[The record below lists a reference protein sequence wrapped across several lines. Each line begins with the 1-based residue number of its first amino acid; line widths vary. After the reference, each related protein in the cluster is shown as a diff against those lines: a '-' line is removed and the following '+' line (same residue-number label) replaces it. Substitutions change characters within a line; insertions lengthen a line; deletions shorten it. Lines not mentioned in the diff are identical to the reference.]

1 MGNTV
6 PNNDAMLEIAKKEYD
21 DAGWYRSAQQ
31 LGADVLDK
39 VRNVIEKI
47 SQENRPE
54 VVHEKGTN
62 IVRAVHGCHLYN
74 ETSANLVRLPIFVEL
89 AEALVG
95 DQVYVYQF
103 KVNLKQPH
111 EGAAW
116 PWHQDY
122 TFWKNED
129 GMTEDRA
136 VNIAILLDDTHE
148 GNGPLQ
154 VLPGTHRLGLVQ
166 STGGADAGSGNW
178 RKHVSADLEYTVPDD
193 EAERLE
199 KDHGRELITGPA
211 GTIYAFHPSI
221 VHSSSSNKSPDR
233 RALLLITYNAVSNAT
248 HSSPRPEFLVGT
260 DTRPITAADDNRL

>member
-1 MGNTV
+1 MPIT
-6 PNNDAMLEIAKKEYD
+6 DATTEIAKKEYD
-21 DAGWYRSAQQ
+21 DAGWHRSPHR
-31 LGADVLDK
+31 LSADILEK
-39 VRNVIEKI
+39 VRAAIEEI
-47 SQENRPE
+47 SRETRPE

-62 IVRAVHGCHLYN
+62 VVRAVHGCHLYD
-74 ETSANLVRLPIFVEL
+74 ETSARLVRLPLFVEL
-89 AEALVG
+89 AEALTG

-129 GMTEDRA
+129 GMTDDRA

-148 GNGPLQ
+148 DNGPLL
-154 VLPGTHRLGLVQ
+154 VLPGTHRLGLVE
-166 STGGADAGSGNW
+166 SSGGADAGSGDW
-178 RKHVSADLEYTVPDD
+178 RKHVSADLEYTVPDA
-193 EAERLE
+193 EAERLAGE
-199 KDHGRELITGPA
+199 HGRMLITGPA

-221 VHSSSSNKSPDR
+221 VHSSSANRSPDR
-233 RALLLITYNAVSNAT
+233 RAMLLITYNAVSNAT

-260 DTRPITAADDNRL
+260 DTRPVIAAGDNRI

>member
-1 MGNTV
+1 MTDIDTTLKSAK
-6 PNNDAMLEIAKKEYD
+6 NDYD
-21 DAGWYRSAQQ
+21 GAGWYHSPERLSTDA
-31 LGADVLDK
+31 LDK
-39 VRNVIEKI
+39 IRNVIEKV
-47 SQENRPE
+47 SQEVRPE
-54 VVHEKGTN
+54 VVYEKDTN
-62 IVRAVHGCHLYN
+62 VVRAVHGCHLYD
-74 ETSANLVRLPIFVEL
+74 ETIARLVRLPLFVEL

-103 KVNLKQPH
+103 KVNLKQPY

-129 GMTEDRA
+129 GMTQDQA

-148 GNGPLQ
+148 ENGPLR

-166 STGGADAGSGNW
+166 ASGGEDAGNGDW
-178 RKHVSADLEYTVPDD
+178 RKHVAADLEYTVPDD
-193 EAERLE
+193 EANRLE
-199 KDHGRELITGPA
+199 KEYGRELITGPA
-211 GTIYAFHPSI
+211 GSIYAFHPSI

-248 HSSPRPEFLVGT
+248 LSSPRPEFLVGT
-260 DTRPITAADDNRL
+260 DTRPLVAAEDNEL